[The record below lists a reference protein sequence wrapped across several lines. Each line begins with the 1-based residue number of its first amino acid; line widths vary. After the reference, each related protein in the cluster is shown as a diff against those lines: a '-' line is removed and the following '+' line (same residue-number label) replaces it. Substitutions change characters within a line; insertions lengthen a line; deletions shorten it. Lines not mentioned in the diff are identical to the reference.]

1 MVITPG
7 TGTLS
12 VASTEATLS
21 LALPAPA
28 ARVDRVAIV
37 NAPVRLGRRG
47 QDAVSSTGP
56 PALVTLLLLEAEAV
70 RERGRPA
77 FSLGAR

>member
-12 VASTEATLS
+12 VASTEATL
-21 LALPAPA
+21 LLVLPAPA

-37 NAPVRLGRRG
+37 NAPVRIGRRG
-47 QDAVSSTGP
+47 QDTRSSTGP
-56 PALVTLLLLEAEAV
+56 PSVLLLLLEAEAV
-70 RERGRPA
+70 RVSGRPA
-77 FSLGAR
+77 FSLGAA